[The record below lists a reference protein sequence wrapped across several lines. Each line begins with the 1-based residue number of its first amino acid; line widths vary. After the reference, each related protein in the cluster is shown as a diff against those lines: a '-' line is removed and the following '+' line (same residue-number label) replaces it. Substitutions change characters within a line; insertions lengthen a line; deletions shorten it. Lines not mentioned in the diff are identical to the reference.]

1 MGLIEDVIIAQIYV
15 LCFSACFGPIFP
27 LSFSQNLYFTLGG
40 TYLVITE
47 GYSEDLFSVFKIK
60 TGKYSNIKKRKN
72 S

>member
-1 MGLIEDVIIAQIYV
+1 MGLIEDGIIAQIYV
-15 LCFSACFGPIFP
+15 LCFSGCFKLIFP
-27 LSFSQNLYFTLGG
+27 LSFSQNLYFTLGD
-40 TYLVITE
+40 TYLVITA

>member
-1 MGLIEDVIIAQIYV
+1 MIEDVFIALIYV
-15 LCFSACFGPIFP
+15 LCFFPRFRPIFP
-27 LSFSQNLYFTLGG
+27 LSFPQNLYFTLGG
-40 TYLVITE
+40 TYSLITE